1 MQWRRWLGLCV
12 AMFGLVA
19 CVSNPGGGTQRI
31 AEKPVSEQTETTEN
45 RQRAKV
51 HTELGALYMQS
62 GRFAVAL
69 DETRIALE
77 SDSSYPPAYNLL
89 GLVRMFLGETSA
101 AEEAFRSA
109 LNLAP
114 NDPEINNNYGWFLCQ
129 TGKPEESL
137 RYFRSAYNNTL
148 YKTPTKPYTNA
159 GLCLLRQKQYKEAEE
174 HLNTALRYDAG
185 NTQAMYWL
193 GELYYQTGRLVEA
206 RTRVNEMSRMLEPS
220 VEITWL
226 GVRVE
231 RKLGDREAELRH
243 ATQLRRRFQETPEY
257 QKLMQGQY
265 E

>member
-1 MQWRRWLGLCV
+1 MQCGRWVGLCALV
-12 AMFGLVA
+12 SGLVA
-19 CVSNPGGGTQRI
+19 CVSNPGGQMQRI
-31 AEKPVSEQTETTEN
+31 AEKPASEEVATSES

-77 SDSSYPPAYNLL
+77 SDSSYAPAYNLL
-89 GLVRMFLGETSA
+89 GLVRMFLGETPA
-101 AEEAFRSA
+101 AEDAFRSA
-109 LNLAP
+109 LSLAP

-129 TGKPEESL
+129 TGKQADSL
-137 RYFRSAYNNTL
+137 RYFRNAYSNTL

-193 GELYYQTGRLVEA
+193 GELYYQTGRLIEA
-206 RTRVNEMSRMLEPS
+206 RTRVNEMTRVFEPT
-220 VEITWL
+220 VEVVWL